1 MRATATL
8 TQPVHRAVNQTQVT
22 LLGGGQTALT
32 VDAIA
37 FGDTPIDPEE
47 MLQLVRKLMA
57 GGKA

>member
-1 MRATATL
+1 
-8 TQPVHRAVNQTQVT
+8 VNQTQVT

-37 FGDTPIDPEE
+37 FSDTHVDPEE

>member
-8 TQPVHRAVNQTQVT
+8 TQPVQRTVNQTQVT
-22 LLGGGQTALT
+22 LPGGGQTALT

-37 FGDTPIDPEE
+37 FSDTPVDPEE
-47 MLQLVRKLMA
+47 MLQLVEKLMA